1 MAHDLTSL
9 SLCGFVAALAGAG
22 VGAET
27 LPDPTRP
34 PAFLF
39 APVDGEAAAAEAA
52 KGGLVLQSVL
62 IAPGR
67 RTAIIGGRHVTIG
80 ERLGDFTLVRV
91 DETEVLLRG
100 PEGSRTLKLFPESQK
115 RLARASAVTQD
126 NTPRVSAD
134 TARP

>member
-1 MAHDLTSL
+1 MAHDLTPL
-9 SLCGFVAALAGAG
+9 GLCGLVAAFAGAA
-22 VGAET
+22 VGAEA

-67 RTAIIGGRHVTIG
+67 RTAIIGGKHGTIG
-80 ERLGDFTLVRV
+80 ERFGDLTLVRI
-91 DETEVLLRG
+91 DETEVVLRG
-100 PEGSRTLKLFPESQK
+100 PEGSRTLKLFPESAK
-115 RLARASAVTQD
+115 RLARAAAATHG
-126 NTPRVSAD
+126 NAPRAPDDVAQ
-134 TARP
+134 P